1 MRKNDAESPTEKP
14 LAPTAVRPCRGPR
27 QGRRV
32 WHTPDPTSG
41 PVACRRL
48 RPLAK
53 RTGAAVVETAV
64 ALSLFVTL
72 LLGTVDLGYG
82 IFRYHVLAQSTRKIA
97 RHATVRGS
105 LADQLGSW
113 GPDRIATSAD
123 SNEDISQTIASSLVG
138 WELPGVDIQVD
149 WIDGGNEAEKG
160 HRVRVHL
167 SAPYQPM
174 MTFILGSP
182 VITLT
187 STSVMRI
194 AH

>member
-1 MRKNDAESPTEKP
+1 MSFICQTIKRDSTDMWRSRKVSCRTTTQSSTTLPLENNRSSP
-14 LAPTAVRPCRGPR
+14 
-27 QGRRV
+27 RRE
-32 WHTPDPTSG
+32 
-41 PVACRRL
+41 
-48 RPLAK
+48 
-53 RTGAAVVETAV
+53 GATILETAV

-97 RHATVRGS
+97 RHATVHGS
-105 LADQLGSW
+105 LADELGPW
-113 GPDRIATSAD
+113 GSDSITASAD
-123 SNEDISQTIASSLVG
+123 GNDVVSQYIAESLVG
-138 WELPGVDIQVD
+138 WDLSRVDIQVD

-160 HRVRVHL
+160 HRIRVRL
-167 SAPYQPM
+167 DAPYQPM

-182 VITLT
+182 AITLT